1 MKLEG
6 LGIKAVLFDFDGT
19 LTKPGAI
26 DFSMIRKALG
36 CPMGIPILEY
46 IDTMVSP
53 EEKRKITAT
62 LNDLEMQ
69 AASVSKPNMDAEQ
82 IVMYLKGRGLAVG
95 IISRNSLVSIQRSLR
110 NFERIGPADFDL
122 IVSRDLPVKP
132 KPHPD
137 GIIFAAEKLNIPVD
151 RILMVGDFIFDIQ
164 AGEAAGAK
172 TVYISNGAVTSI
184 PGIDRSK
191 MITRLGD
198 LKAFL

>member
-1 MKLEG
+1 MKLNSF
-6 LGIKAVLFDFDGT
+6 GIKAVLFDFDGT

-36 CPMGIPILEY
+36 CPLGTPILEY
-46 IDTMVSP
+46 IDTIASA
-53 EEKRKITAT
+53 EEKRKVTAT
-62 LNDLEMQ
+62 LNDLEMK
-69 AASVSKPNMDAEQ
+69 AASVSEPNRDAEE
-82 IVMYLKGRGLAVG
+82 IVVYLKNRRFAVG
-95 IISRNSLVSIQRSLR
+95 IISRNSRASIECSFR
-110 NFERIGPADFDL
+110 NFKQIGPADFDL

-137 GIIFAAEKLNIPVD
+137 GIVFAAEKLNIPVD

-172 TVYISNGAVTSI
+172 TVFISNGAEAVM
-184 PGIDRSK
+184 PGIDRNA
-191 MITRLGD
+191 MITRLRE